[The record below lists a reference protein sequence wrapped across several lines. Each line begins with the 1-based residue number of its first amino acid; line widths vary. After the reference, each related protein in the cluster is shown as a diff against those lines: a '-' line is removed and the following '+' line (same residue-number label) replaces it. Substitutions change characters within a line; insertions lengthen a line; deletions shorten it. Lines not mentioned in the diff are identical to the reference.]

1 MEDMEASAGLSQ
13 QCSSCDSPSA
23 RCWCVDCNEALCNV
37 CVSAHRRV
45 SVTRTHHLLNHH
57 PPAGGVSPPPIKFCR
72 LHPSEPLRLFCFT
85 CKVLTCRDCQL
96 TAHMNHRYQFVSEAL
111 DSLKKQLEVR
121 VQPIRAWG
129 VRVGRSL
136 RDMESRLQDL
146 SLSQLNLQQELQ
158 RSYSILTHILKDRM
172 DNLLREAEV

>member
-1 MEDMEASAGLSQ
+1 MRE
-13 QCSSCDSPSA
+13 CSSCDSPSA
-23 RCWCVDCNEALCNV
+23 KCWCVDCNEALCNV

-57 PPAGGVSPPPIKFCR
+57 PPAGGVCPPPIKFCR
-72 LHPSEPLRLFCFT
+72 LHPSEPL
-85 CKVLTCRDCQL
+85 QL
-96 TAHMNHRYQFVSEAL
+96 YQFVSEAL

-136 RDMESRLQDL
+136 QDMESRLQEL
-146 SLSQLNLQQELQ
+146 SSSQLNLQQELQ
-158 RSYSILTHILKDRM
+158 RSYGILTNILKDRM